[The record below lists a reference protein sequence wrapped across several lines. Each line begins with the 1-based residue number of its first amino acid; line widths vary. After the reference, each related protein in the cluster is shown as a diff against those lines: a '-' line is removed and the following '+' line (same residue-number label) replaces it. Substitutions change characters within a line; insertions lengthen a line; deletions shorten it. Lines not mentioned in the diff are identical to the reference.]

1 MESDYENPKKK
12 NPLNSPAFRKYF
24 RVSLVAIIVIL
35 VFVFLIWLAGARQ
48 SGIPDEIDFIQL
60 EEPEDD
66 HPVVVF
72 ETNLGNIS
80 AVLYPE
86 ETPEYY
92 EYFTALVESGYY
104 DGSYVCAVVDSA
116 YALGGTLD
124 PDPNVEAD
132 GSDLSGIE
140 AEISD
145 KLWSIKGSMASFVG
159 TTGMWPFQKNCAG
172 STFFFI
178 NDIDDVYMDEDAL
191 KRSYGDA
198 LGSVFAEYGGIP
210 NFTKKYTIFA
220 QVYDGWDVYEEIMSA
235 ETLDTY
241 QPASD
246 IIIERAYI
254 TTYGEAPAEVYGI
267 PVDSS
272 ADSITD
278 SEADTESSS
287 DEETDSE

>member
-1 MESDYENPKKK
+1 MESDYENPRKK

-35 VFVFLIWLAGARQ
+35 VFVLLIWLAGARQ
-48 SGIPDEIDFIQL
+48 AGIPDEIDFIQL

-66 HPVVVF
+66 NPVVVF
-72 ETNLGNIS
+72 ETNIGNIS

-86 ETPEYY
+86 EAPEYY
-92 EYFTALVESGYY
+92 EYFTGLVESGYY
-104 DGSYVCAVVDSA
+104 DGTYVCAVVDSA
-116 YALGGTLD
+116 YALGGAID
-124 PDPNVEAD
+124 ADPNGDNDGAD
-132 GSDLSGIE
+132 ETAIE

-145 KLWSIKGSMASFVG
+145 KLWAVKGSMASFVG

-191 KRSYGDA
+191 KRSCGDA
-198 LGSVFAEYGGIP
+198 LGSVYYEYGGIP
-210 NFTKKYTIFA
+210 NFTQKYTIFA
-220 QVYDGWDVYEEIMSA
+220 QVYDGWDVFDEIMNV
-235 ETLDTY
+235 EILDTY

-246 IIIERAYI
+246 IVIERAYI

-267 PVDSS
+267 PVDTSV
-272 ADSITD
+272 D
-278 SEADTESSS
+278 EESSY
-287 DEETDSE
+287 DEETDTE

>member
-1 MESDYENPKKK
+1 MASDYEKYENPKKK

-35 VFVFLIWLAGARQ
+35 VFVLLIWLAGARQ
-48 SGIPDEIDFIQL
+48 SGIPDDIDFIQL

-66 HPVVVF
+66 NPVVIF
-72 ETNLGNIS
+72 ETNIGTIS

-86 ETPEYY
+86 EAPEYY
-92 EYFTALVESGYY
+92 EYFTGLVESGYY
-104 DGSYVCAVVDSA
+104 DGSYVCGVVDSA

-124 PDPNVEAD
+124 PDPNNDGGENAD
-132 GSDLSGIE
+132 ETMLQ

-191 KRSYGDA
+191 KRSYGEE
-198 LGSVFAEYGGIP
+198 LGSVYYEYGGIP
-210 NFTKKYTIFA
+210 NFTNKYTIFA
-220 QVYDGWDVYEEIMSA
+220 QVYDGWDVFEELMNV

-246 IIIERAYI
+246 IVIERAYI
-254 TTYGEAPAEVYGI
+254 TTYGEHPAEVYGI

-272 ADSITD
+272 SDD
-278 SEADTESSS
+278 EVTE
-287 DEETDSE
+287 DEENVSE

>member
-1 MESDYENPKKK
+1 MSTDYENPKKK

-35 VFVFLIWLAGARQ
+35 VFVLLIWLAGARQ

-60 EEPEDD
+60 EAPEDD
-66 HPVVVF
+66 APVVVF
-72 ETNLGNIS
+72 ETNLGTIS

-86 ETPEYY
+86 EAPEYC
-92 EYFTALVESGYY
+92 EYFTGLVESGYY

-124 PDPNVEAD
+124 PDPNNDGGDGAD
-132 GSDLSGIE
+132 ETMIQ

-145 KLWSIKGSMASFVG
+145 DLWPVKGSMASFVG

-191 KRSYGDA
+191 RRSYGDA
-198 LGSVFAEYGGIP
+198 LGSVYAEYGGIP
-210 NFTKKYTIFA
+210 NFSQKYTIFA
-220 QVYDGWDVYEEIMSA
+220 QVYDGWDVFDTIIGAEI
-235 ETLDTY
+235 LDTY
-241 QPASD
+241 QPAED
-246 IIIERAYI
+246 IVIEKAYI
-254 TTYGEAPAEVYGI
+254 TTYGEASVDVYEI
-267 PVDSS
+267 PHDTVSS
-272 ADSITD
+272 T
-278 SEADTESSS
+278 
-287 DEETDSE
+287 DEETVSE

>member
-12 NPLNSPAFRKYF
+12 NPLNSPAFRRYF

-35 VFVFLIWLAGARQ
+35 VFVLLIWLAGARQ
-48 SGIPDEIDFIQL
+48 AGIPDEIDFIQL

-66 HPVVVF
+66 NPVVVF

-86 ETPEYY
+86 EVPEYY
-92 EYFTALVESGYY
+92 EYFVGLVESGYY
-104 DGSYVCAVVDSA
+104 DGTYICAVVDSA
-116 YALGGTLD
+116 YALGGTPD
-124 PDPNVEAD
+124 ADPNGDNEGAD
-132 GSDLSGIE
+132 ESAFE

-178 NDIDDVYMDEDAL
+178 NDIDDAYMDESAL
-191 KRSYGDA
+191 RRSYGDA
-198 LGSVFAEYGGIP
+198 LGSVYAEYGGIP
-210 NFTKKYTIFA
+210 NFTQKYTIFA
-220 QVYDGWDVYEEIMSA
+220 QVYDGWDVYETIMAA
-235 ETLDTY
+235 EVLDTY
-241 QPASD
+241 QPVSD
-246 IIIERAYI
+246 IVIERAYI

-267 PVDSS
+267 PVDTEAEDESS
-272 ADSITD
+272 ENAES
-278 SEADTESSS
+278 DTE
-287 DEETDSE
+287 